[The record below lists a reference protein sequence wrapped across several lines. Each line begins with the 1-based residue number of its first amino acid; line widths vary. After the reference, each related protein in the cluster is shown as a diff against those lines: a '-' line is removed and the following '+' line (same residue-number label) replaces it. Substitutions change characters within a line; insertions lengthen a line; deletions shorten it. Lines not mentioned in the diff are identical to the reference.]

1 MSVKLLVCPTWQST
15 ELMLEA
21 TLWKN
26 VLAGI
31 VLDVRRPSGRR
42 RSRNGGSSV
51 SSGAS
56 GGVLLVAAAVVAA
69 Q

>member
-26 VLAGI
+26 VIAGI

-42 RSRNGGSSV
+42 RSRNGVSSV
-51 SSGAS
+51 IVVEPVVGCC
-56 GGVLLVAAAVVAA
+56 LLL
-69 Q
+69 QQ